1 MQQKNNKATEP
12 QIQAQLQKLE
22 EECIK
27 LTNTQSEAEVWTFS
41 HKYIHLK
48 ADLYMLL
55 IMCMQDGRHTYPEVI
70 RHNACTRPRKLTQR
84 VTHCVAPNKRTSCLR

>member
-1 MQQKNNKATEP
+1 MHPKKDKPAEP

-41 HKYIHLK
+41 HTHLK
-48 ADLYMLL
+48 ADFDILGNLRNTLYGSMSANRL
-55 IMCMQDGRHTYPEVI
+55 H
-70 RHNACTRPRKLTQR
+70 KLT
-84 VTHCVAPNKRTSCLR
+84 PCLESHTFQC